1 MSVFTNLLNLFKW
14 DPEKDAEEEF
24 DIGKALN
31 DNWDKLDNKIDAH
44 TKNTQLVHKNAT
56 AGLSGFMSKEDKK
69 KLDNIE
75 EKAEHNIIEKIQ
87 KNGEDIPVVDKVINI
102 TLSKSDIELDKV
114 DNTSDLNKPI
124 SLKAK
129 QALEKKV
136 DKEEGK
142 GLSSND
148 FTNDDKKKLI
158 PSGGTT
164 GQVLV
169 KKSNL
174 DNETEWADP
183 VGGGS
188 ATGDTLPIGSIMS
201 YSKAT
206 APENWLICDGSAI
219 SRTNYS
225 ELFNAIGTTFGEGDG
240 STTFNLPNIK
250 GRTIVG
256 LDAEDTDFNAIGKT
270 LGEKTHTLT
279 VAEMPEHN
287 HKQSLDGGNSG
298 NSGKAAYSW
307 SVPANQYLYTGDDLA
322 GKTGGSQPHNNI
334 QPSFV
339 AAYIIKAKQSA
350 GLVATVVNSLES
362 TSATD
367 ALSAK
372 QGKELNEKITRNSTY
387 STEEQ
392 AVGTWIDGKT
402 IYRKVINFGTLP
414 NATKKEVQHN
424 ISNISIFTKIEG
436 IAIRN
441 DETKFTQSLPLVYK
455 NTEMFYNTA
464 LAVDNTTIEIQTD
477 GDRSMFNGYVT
488 LEYTKTT
495 EEEVL

>member
-24 DIGKALN
+24 DIDKALN

-56 AGLSGFMSKEDKK
+56 ADLSGFMSKEDKK

-102 TLSKSDIELDKV
+102 ALSKSDIELDKV
-114 DNTSDLNKPI
+114 DNTSDLSKPI
-124 SLKAK
+124 SLKTK

-188 ATGDTLPIGSIMS
+188 ATGDTLPIGSIMP
-201 YSKAT
+201 YLKAT

-219 SRTNYS
+219 SRTDYS

-270 LGEKTHTLT
+270 IGEKTHTLT
-279 VAEMPEHN
+279 VAEMPEHT
-287 HKQSLDGGNSG
+287 HKFRASTKLGNDESTITYGEKTSGSVISG
-298 NSGKAAYSW
+298 NYGNAIQKE
-307 SVPANQYLYTGDDLA
+307 
-322 GKTGGSQPHNNI
+322 GSSQSHNNI
-334 QPSFV
+334 QPSFIGV
-339 AAYIIKAKQSA
+339 YIIKAKQSA
-350 GLVATVVNSLES
+350 GLVATVVDSLES

-372 QGKELNEKITRNSTY
+372 KGKELSEKITTNITTGQEFATNTY
-387 STEEQ
+387 
-392 AVGTWIDGKT
+392 IDGKMVYAKRLKGTWGTETNMSLT
-402 IYRKVINFGTLP
+402 IGLSGTDFTPLKFEFFVNTGNTSLFSGNTPRNGADTEIFGWW
-414 NATKKEVQHN
+414 N
-424 ISNISIFTKIEG
+424 ISGDSIFCSSAGYNRQGSIVT
-436 IAIRN
+436 A
-441 DETKFTQSLPLVYK
+441 TVY
-455 NTEMFYNTA
+455 
-464 LAVDNTTIEIQTD
+464 
-477 GDRSMFNGYVT
+477 
-488 LEYTKTT
+488 YTKAT

>member
-24 DIGKALN
+24 DIDKALN

-56 AGLSGFMSKEDKK
+56 ADLSGFMSKEDKK

-102 TLSKSDIELDKV
+102 ALSKSDIELDKV

-124 SLKAK
+124 SLKTK

-136 DKEEGK
+136 DKEKGK

-188 ATGDTLPIGSIMS
+188 ATGDTLPISSIMP
-201 YSKAT
+201 YPKAIP
-206 APENWLICDGSAI
+206 PENWLICDGSAI
-219 SRTNYS
+219 SRTDYS
-225 ELFNAIGTTFGEGDG
+225 ELFNVIGTEFGEGDG

-256 LDAEDTDFNAIGKT
+256 LDTNDTDFNTIGKV

-287 HKQSLDGGNSG
+287 HKMPIDSFVNSDSQTNVKSGGHVSYETQGQNYGTTS
-298 NSGKAAYSW
+298 A
-307 SVPANQYLYTGDDLA
+307 
-322 GKTGGSQPHNNI
+322 GGSQPHNNI

-339 AAYIIKAKQSA
+339 VTYIIKAKQSA
-350 GLVATVVNSLES
+350 GLVATVVDSLES

-372 QGKELNEKITRNSTY
+372 KGKELNEKITTNITTGQEFATNTY
-387 STEEQ
+387 
-392 AVGTWIDGKT
+392 IDGKIVYAKRVKGIWGT
-402 IYRKVINFGTLP
+402 ETNMSLAIGLSGADFTPLKFEIFVNTGNMSLFSGNTPRNGADTEIFGWW
-414 NATKKEVQHN
+414 N
-424 ISNISIFTKIEG
+424 ISEDSIFCSSAGYNRQGSIVT
-436 IAIRN
+436 A
-441 DETKFTQSLPLVYK
+441 TVY
-455 NTEMFYNTA
+455 
-464 LAVDNTTIEIQTD
+464 
-477 GDRSMFNGYVT
+477 
-488 LEYTKTT
+488 YTKTT

>member
-24 DIGKALN
+24 DIDKALN

-56 AGLSGFMSKEDKK
+56 ADLSGFMSKEDKK

-102 TLSKSDIELDKV
+102 ALSKSDIELDKV

-124 SLKAK
+124 SLKTK

-136 DKEEGK
+136 DKEKGK

-188 ATGDTLPIGSIMS
+188 ATGDTLPISSIMP
-201 YSKAT
+201 YPKAT
-206 APENWLICDGSAI
+206 PPENWLICDGSAI
-219 SRTNYS
+219 SRTDYS
-225 ELFNAIGTTFGEGDG
+225 ELFNVIGTEFGEGDG

-256 LDAEDTDFNAIGKT
+256 LDTNDTDFNTIGKV

-287 HKQSLDGGNSG
+287 HKMPIDSFVNSDSQTNVKSGGHVSYETQGQNYGTTS
-298 NSGKAAYSW
+298 A
-307 SVPANQYLYTGDDLA
+307 
-322 GKTGGSQPHNNI
+322 GGSQPHNNI

-339 AAYIIKAKQSA
+339 GTYIIKAKQSA
-350 GLVATVVNSLES
+350 GLVATVVDSLES

-372 QGKELNEKITRNSTY
+372 KGKELNEKITTNITTGQEFATNTY
-387 STEEQ
+387 
-392 AVGTWIDGKT
+392 IDGKIVYAKRVKGIWGT
-402 IYRKVINFGTLP
+402 ETNMSLAIGLSGADFTPLKFEIFVNTGNMSLFSGNTPRNGADTEIFGWW
-414 NATKKEVQHN
+414 N
-424 ISNISIFTKIEG
+424 ISGDSIFCSSAGYNRQGSIVT
-436 IAIRN
+436 A
-441 DETKFTQSLPLVYK
+441 TVY
-455 NTEMFYNTA
+455 
-464 LAVDNTTIEIQTD
+464 
-477 GDRSMFNGYVT
+477 
-488 LEYTKTT
+488 YTKTT